1 MHEPITTAWMEEM
14 TVKRPALV
22 ARMFAVFLEEEPK
35 RLEAVRKALA
45 DGDAETLRFLAHSLK
60 GASAALGAE
69 ILRGH
74 CLALEQ
80 AAGSGDLTAAPAC
93 LLDLERELD
102 RVFGFMRGHLDRAA
116 TA

>member
-1 MHEPITTAWMEEM
+1 MHEPITTSWMEEM
-14 TVKRPALV
+14 TAKRPALV
-22 ARMFAVFLEEEPK
+22 ARMFTVFLEEEPK

-45 DGDAETLRFLAHSLK
+45 AGDAETLRFLAHSLK

-80 AAGSGDLTAAPAC
+80 AAGSGDLTVAPAC
-93 LLDLERELD
+93 LSELEAEME
-102 RVFGFMRGHLDRAA
+102 RVFAFMRGHLDLAA
-116 TA
+116 TT